1 MCGCGCGCV
10 CVRACVCVC
19 VCVCVCGC
27 VHVCVRVCVYV
38 CVCVRACHRHS
49 PSEDRLVVGRS
60 SGVGEAATEHQLG
73 NELIEVPTL
82 RLSFS

>member
-1 MCGCGCGCV
+1 MIAMIMRCTSGRMVSDGIRRRARERERESVCV
-10 CVRACVCVC
+10 CVR
-19 VCVCVCGC
+19 
-27 VHVCVRVCVYV
+27 
-38 CVCVRACHRHS
+38 VCVRACHRHS

>member
-1 MCGCGCGCV
+1 MIAMIMRCTSGHAWYLMASAGARARARERESVCV
-10 CVRACVCVC
+10 CVR
-19 VCVCVCGC
+19 
-27 VHVCVRVCVYV
+27 
-38 CVCVRACHRHS
+38 VCVRACHRHS